1 MCHWVKTLAIGGI
14 SEDVA
19 GAVRFLGRGYDK
31 ITIKSN
37 RQKVALPPVK
47 GSIFDF
53 PEFPIYSNFTDAVFY
68 FAKK

>member
-37 RQKVALPPVK
+37 RQKVALPPPVK
-47 GSIFDF
+47 GSIFDI
-53 PEFPIYSNFTDAVFY
+53 PEFLI
-68 FAKK
+68 